1 MMQQIINQM
10 IMKLQ
15 ETVIL
20 MPPFLGALIG
30 MLIIILES
38 MLPVLPLGVFIALNV
53 AVFGTLKGFIM
64 SYAATV
70 LGCLL
75 MFYLVRVTLRKHF
88 RRKID
93 EINGLKQMMKRIDDI
108 EFQNLVLITA
118 LPFTPSF
125 LINISCGLSKMNYKK
140 FILNILISKLV
151 IVYFWGYI
159 GTTFLQSVT
168 DIKVLIKLAILLLL
182 AYLLSRYV
190 MKKNKLN

>member
-1 MMQQIINQM
+1 MMQEIINQI

-15 ETVIL
+15 EIVVI

-30 MLIIILES
+30 MSIIVLES
-38 MLPVLPLGVFIALNV
+38 MLPILPLGVFIALNV
-53 AVFGTLKGFIM
+53 AIFGTIKGFLM
-64 SYAATV
+64 SYVATI
-70 LGCLL
+70 LGCML
-75 MFYLVRVTLRKHF
+75 MYHLVRVTLRKHF
-88 RRKID
+88 RKKID

-108 EFQNLVLITA
+108 SFSNLVLITA

-125 LINISCGLSKMNYKK
+125 LINISCGLSRMKSKK
-140 FILNILISKLV
+140 FIANILISKIV

-168 DIKVLIKLAILLLL
+168 DVRVLIKLAVLLLI